1 MMFSFPH
8 KNNYNVYQFL
18 PIDNYFLGQGQ
29 GGQIGNQGGSMGG
42 GGGFYP
48 NNNNNNNNNQFPNN
62 NGNRVPNYWN
72 DPSNRR
78 EITLTVEFTVVDSD
92 EAGDREE
99 HDPWIQAVYAANSK
113 GDTCR
118 DISQSFCGDKW
129 WWVQFTT
136 ADSGSGIR
144 KIDMDHSR
152 PTNGGR
158 PDFNT
163 NQDDSVYFRYKIN
176 FN

>member
-1 MMFSFPH
+1 MFP
-8 KNNYNVYQFL
+8 NVFYIDKIFL
-18 PIDNYFLGQGQ
+18 GQ

-42 GGGFYP
+42 GGGGFYP
-48 NNNNNNNNNQFPNN
+48 NNNNNNNQFPNN
-62 NGNRVPNYWN
+62 NGNRAPNYWN

-99 HDPWIQAVYAANSK
+99 HDPWIEAIYAANSK

-118 DISQSFCGDKW
+118 DISHSFCGDKW

-144 KIDMDHSR
+144 RIDMDNSR

-163 NQDDSVYFRYKIN
+163 NQDDTTYFRYIIN
-176 FN
+176 FT

>member
-1 MMFSFPH
+1 M
-8 KNNYNVYQFL
+8 VCIL
-18 PIDNYFLGQGQ
+18 IFLGQGGQ
-29 GGQIGNQGGSMGG
+29 VGGQGGSMGG

-48 NNNNNNNNNQFPNN
+48 NNNDNRFPNN
-62 NGNRVPNYWN
+62 NDNRYPNNGGRFPGFWN

-92 EAGDREE
+92 DAGDREG
-99 HDPWIQAVYAANSK
+99 HDPHITAVYAANSK
-113 GDTCR
+113 EETCR
-118 DISQSFCGDKW
+118 DVSTSYCGNKW

-136 ADSGSGIR
+136 YDAGSGLR

-158 PDFNT
+158 PDINP
-163 NQDDSVYFRYKIN
+163 NNEEVYFRYVIS
-176 FN
+176 FHSYVL